1 MNDRRTTRRDALA
14 AMIGG
19 LVASGAL
26 VREAVAAGADDDLLV
41 ADAPEPAQAAA
52 GPGIFPANRVLAY
65 YGFPGVDT
73 MGILGEYEPE
83 RLLELLREQAAAYE
97 AVDPSRPYKLAFET
111 MASVA
116 QGSPGDRETYLLQTS
131 QKIIQRYVDFTAA
144 NDLLLILDCQFGR
157 DTLGRE
163 LRNVRQWLK
172 YPHVHLALDPEFK
185 VVAPELPG
193 IHIGSITGERVTHV
207 QKLVARWAVED
218 GVPEKFL
225 IVHQFVESM
234 ITEKETIA
242 PVPGVQLVIDAD
254 GWGTPDQKRVC
265 YDVVIGQ
272 MPIEYHGFKLFYRQD
287 DPLMTPEEVL
297 AMTPP
302 VDFIM
307 YQ

>member
-1 MNDRRTTRRDALA
+1 VSIRSRTTRRSALA
-14 AMIGG
+14 AMASA
-19 LVASGAL
+19 LVASGVI
-26 VREAVAAGADDDLLV
+26 VRDEVDAAMGDDPLIHEATPG
-41 ADAPEPAQAAA
+41 QN
-52 GPGIFPANRVLAY
+52 GQPGIFPANRVPAY
-65 YGFPGVDT
+65 YGFPGEPT

-97 AVDPSRPYKLAFET
+97 AVDPSRPVKLAFET

-116 QGSPGDRETYLLQTS
+116 QGSPGDKETYLLQTS
-131 QKIIQRYVDFTAA
+131 PTIIQRYVDFTAA

-163 LRNVRQWLK
+163 LRNVRPWLK

-185 VVAPELPG
+185 VKPPQLPG
-193 IHIGSITGERVTHV
+193 IDIGSITGERVTHV
-207 QKLVARWAVED
+207 QKLVSRWAAED
-218 GVPEKFL
+218 GVPQKFL

-254 GWGTPDQKRVC
+254 GWGTPDAKRLC
-265 YDVVIGQ
+265 YHVVIEQ